1 MAGTADRTRPD
12 LLPVRASDA
21 EREAAVAALREAVA
35 GGRLSQD
42 TFVAR
47 METALSARDQR
58 ELAALFTDLPPPGQP
73 ALQPGGRAGRV
84 AASLGRLAPRMGLRL
99 GSRPGPRMGP
109 RMGLTSRL
117 TGSLTPAM
125 EAAAAWARRARTA
138 PRSRL
143 PGLTFPAGSRTSFTI
158 GRDPGC
164 DLVLGDISVSRR
176 HAGLDRVISGWVLT
190 DLGST
195 NGTRLNGW
203 RIREP
208 VPVRAGDRISFGAV
222 TFVLRA

>member
-12 LLPVRASDA
+12 LLPLRASDA
-21 EREAAVAALREAVA
+21 ERESAVAALREAVA

-47 METALSARDQR
+47 METALSARDQH
-58 ELAALFTDLPPPGQP
+58 ELAALFADLPLPDLP
-73 ALQPGGRAGRV
+73 APQPGGRADRV
-84 AASLGRLAPRMGLRL
+84 AARLARLYPRL
-99 GSRPGPRMGP
+99 GPRPGLP
-109 RMGLTSRL
+109 SRL
-117 TGSLTPAM
+117 TGSLAPAM

-143 PGLTFPAGSRTSFTI
+143 PRLTFPAGSGTSFTI

-208 VPVRAGDRISFGAV
+208 V
-222 TFVLRA
+222 